1 MEWERIREEGLE
13 SGQGQVAA
21 ELLRIYEATGQG
33 PERASVLLQLGRL
46 CLAAGL
52 PEGAE
57 EFLSES
63 CELEAGLATAWFERG
78 RACQLLCRDEEA
90 ADYLRRGLDLEPAL
104 PEGNFRL
111 GQAMQALGRH
121 SEALQLYQKVGYG
134 EAHAGKARHNEAL
147 IALQRGD
154 FARGWEAYEHRWDEN
169 PRMAR
174 RSFAGRLWLG
184 WERLEGRTILLH
196 AEQGLGDTLQFVR
209 HARQV
214 AGLGARVL
222 LEVQAPLA
230 GLLAANGLAEQVI
243 ARGEPLPP
251 HDFHCP
257 LCSLPLALGRRGV
270 SALAA
275 QPPYLRA
282 AHGDSPALERVRV
295 VSGRPRIGVSW
306 RGNPLHGRDRQRS
319 IPGGQFRDLFAA
331 QGGHFFGLQLSPP
344 MEPAF
349 AEGLTNFTDLS
360 DCIGSFADTAAVVA
374 ELDLVICVDTALA
387 HLAGAMGRPAWL
399 LLPAVADWR
408 WGLEGE
414 GSCWYPSLRLLR
426 QARGGGWG
434 ELLGRV
440 IFLLD
445 LGRGFGNCAFHGRP
459 EDPRNLPE
467 SAAEA
472 RLHH

>member
-63 CELEAGLATAWFERG
+63 CELETGLATAWFERG

-90 ADYLRRGLDLEPAL
+90 ADYLRRGLELEPAL

-121 SEALQLYQKVGYG
+121 AEALQLYQKVGYG

-169 PRMAR
+169 ARVGR

-184 WERLEGRTILLH
+184 WEALEGRTILLH
-196 AEQGLGDTLQFVR
+196 AEQGLGDTLQFAR
-209 HARQV
+209 HVAQV
-214 AGLGARVL
+214 ADLGARVL
-222 LEVQAPLA
+222 LEVQPSLA
-230 GLLAANGLAEQVI
+230 GLFAANGLAEQVL
-243 ARGEPLPP
+243 AHGEPLPP

-275 QPPYLRA
+275 KVPYLMPA
-282 AHGDSPALERVRV
+282 PGTSAALERVRSV
-295 VSGRPRIGVSW
+295 DARLRIGVAW

-319 IPGGQFRDLFAA
+319 IAEGQFRSLFDA
-331 QGGHFFGLQLSPP
+331 QGCHFFGLQLSPA
-344 MEPAF
+344 MEPSF
-349 AEGLTNFTDLS
+349 AQGLQNFTDLS
-360 DCIGSFADTAAVVA
+360 DCIGSFADTAGVVA

-387 HLAGAMGRPAWL
+387 HLTGSLGRPAWV
-399 LLPAVADWR
+399 LLPEVADWR

-414 GSCWYPSLRLLR
+414 RSCWYPSLRLWR
-426 QARGGGWG
+426 QDRVRGWG

-440 IFLLD
+440 RAE
-445 LGRGFGNCAFHGRP
+445 LGGRTSP
-459 EDPRNLPE
+459 SVAAGAAMEGAAA
-467 SAAEA
+467 AAEA
-472 RLHH
+472 G